1 MLNSSNTLPK
11 DPWFAPVEIGQETPG
26 INAILQRSHNT
37 QLVLHLFQLHRRLTR
52 AEIAMRTGLTFQTVA
67 NILDRLHKRRWVRK
81 LPPQRLTARGAQS
94 VPFEL
99 RGDAACSVGLQID
112 RDHISGL
119 ILNLAGEPLARRS
132 VSVLSP
138 SPAQALKTLGKFV
151 KEFRGIPGVEGHLL
165 GMGIAF
171 CGLYDAIRDQIDH
184 PHLLLAEG
192 WRGLRV
198 KEAFRKLCDPGSASA
213 SSGATGSAS
222 AGYGATGSASASS
235 GATGSA
241 SAGYGTTG
249 SASSRNRRTTARQVF
264 LIQTDSHAAAV
275 GEYWERFGQAPR
287 CQAYVYFGIGLG
299 CGIIYRGRNFGGTDG
314 LAGEI
319 AHLPAVLETEQRKTA
334 RLCECGRRGCLETY
348 FSYSAFLRDLGPAD
362 WKASAPDALVEMIR
376 KEKKER
382 YRRWVDQAARRF
394 WMVLP
399 VLGPLLNP
407 EVVLLGGPVPSVL
420 LDDLVEAL
428 AKIRQT
434 EGVDDRLFYPRV
446 ERARLNQDAALIGVA
461 TGVLYEALRPV
472 FGLKE

>member
-1 MLNSSNTLPK
+1 MHNSSETSPP
-11 DPWFAPVEIGQETPG
+11 DPSLVPVEIGQETPG

-52 AEIAMRTGLTFQTVA
+52 AEIAVRTGLTFQTVA
-67 NILDRLHKRRWVRK
+67 NILERLYKRRWVRK
-81 LPPQRLTARGAQS
+81 LPPQRLTTRGAES

-99 RGDAACSVGLQID
+99 RGDAACSIGLQID

-132 VSVLSP
+132 ISVLSP
-138 SPAQALKTLGKFV
+138 SPNQAVKTLGRFV
-151 KEFRGIPGVEGHLL
+151 KAFRAIPGVEGHLL
-165 GMGIAF
+165 GVGIAF
-171 CGLYDAIRDQIDH
+171 SGLYDAIRDQIDH

-192 WRGLRV
+192 WKGLRL
-198 KEAFRKLCDPGSASA
+198 KEAFRNLSNPPSASA
-213 SSGATGSAS
+213 RPSAV
-222 AGYGATGSASASS
+222 AKAMADK
-235 GATGSA
+235 
-241 SAGYGTTG
+241 
-249 SASSRNRRTTARQVF
+249 TAHPVS

-287 CQAYVYFGIGLG
+287 CLAYVYFGIGLG
-299 CGIIYRGRNFGGTDG
+299 CGIIYRGRHFEGSDG

-348 FSYSAFLRDLGPAD
+348 FSFSAFLRDLGSAD
-362 WKASAPDALVEMIR
+362 WKGRAPDALVESIR
-376 KEKKER
+376 KEKKEQ
-382 YRRWVDQAARRF
+382 YRRWIHQAARRF
-394 WMVLP
+394 WTVLP

-407 EVVLLGGPVPSVL
+407 EVVLLGGPVPAVL
-420 LDDLVEAL
+420 LDDLVAAL
-428 AKIRQT
+428 TEIRQT
-434 EGVDDRLFYPRV
+434 ERVDDRMFYPRV

>member
-1 MLNSSNTLPK
+1 MHNSSKTFPEVPALV
-11 DPWFAPVEIGQETPG
+11 PVEIGQETPG

-52 AEIAMRTGLTFQTVA
+52 AEIAARTGLTFQTVA
-67 NILDRLHKRRWVRK
+67 NILERLHKRRWVRK
-81 LPPQRLTARGAQS
+81 LPPERLTARGAES

-99 RGDAACSVGLQID
+99 RGDAACSIGLQID

-138 SPAQALKTLGKFV
+138 SPNQAFKTLGKFV
-151 KEFRGIPGVEGHLL
+151 KEFRAIPGAEGHLL
-165 GMGIAF
+165 GVGIAF
-171 CGLYDAIRDQIDH
+171 SGLYDAIRDQIDH

-192 WRGLRV
+192 WRGLKV
-198 KEAFRKLCDPGSASA
+198 KEAFRKLSHPSSAL
-213 SSGATGSAS
+213 T
-222 AGYGATGSASASS
+222 
-235 GATGSA
+235 
-241 SAGYGTTG
+241 
-249 SASSRNRRTTARQVF
+249 RTAARQVF

-287 CQAYVYFGIGLG
+287 CLAYVYFGIGLG
-299 CGIIYRGRNFGGTDG
+299 CGIIHRGRHFGGSDG

-319 AHLPAVLETEQRKTA
+319 AHLPAILDTEQRKTA

-348 FSYSAFLRDLGPAD
+348 FSFSAFLRDLGPAD
-362 WKASAPDALVEMIR
+362 WEGRTPDALVESVR
-376 KEKKER
+376 RGKKEP
-382 YRRWVDQAARRF
+382 YRRWVNQAARRF
-394 WMVLP
+394 WTVLP
-399 VLGPLLNP
+399 VLGALLNL
-407 EVVLLGGPVPSVL
+407 ELVLIGGPVPAVL
-420 LDDLVEAL
+420 LDDLVAAL
-428 AKIRQT
+428 AEIRQT
-434 EGVDDRLFYPRV
+434 EQVDDRLFYPRV

>member
-1 MLNSSNTLPK
+1 MHNSSKTFPEVPALV
-11 DPWFAPVEIGQETPG
+11 PVEIGQETPG

-52 AEIAMRTGLTFQTVA
+52 AEIAARTGLTFQTVA
-67 NILDRLHKRRWVRK
+67 NILERLHKRRWVRK
-81 LPPQRLTARGAQS
+81 LPPERLTPRGAES

-99 RGDAACSVGLQID
+99 RGDAACSIGLQID

-138 SPAQALKTLGKFV
+138 SPNQAFKTLGKFV
-151 KEFRGIPGVEGHLL
+151 KEFRAIPGAEGHLL
-165 GMGIAF
+165 GVGIAF
-171 CGLYDAIRDQIDH
+171 SGLYDAIRDQIDH

-192 WRGLRV
+192 WRGLKV
-198 KEAFRKLCDPGSASA
+198 KEAFRKLSHPSSALA
-213 SSGATGSAS
+213 
-222 AGYGATGSASASS
+222 
-235 GATGSA
+235 
-241 SAGYGTTG
+241 
-249 SASSRNRRTTARQVF
+249 RTAARQVF

-287 CQAYVYFGIGLG
+287 CLAYVYFGIGLG
-299 CGIIYRGRNFGGTDG
+299 CGIIHRGRHFGGSDG

-319 AHLPAVLETEQRKTA
+319 AHLPAILDTEQRKTA

-348 FSYSAFLRDLGPAD
+348 FSFSAFLRDLGPAD
-362 WKASAPDALVEMIR
+362 WEGRTPDALVESVR
-376 KEKKER
+376 RGKKEP
-382 YRRWVDQAARRF
+382 YRRWVNQAARRF
-394 WMVLP
+394 WTVLP
-399 VLGPLLNP
+399 VLGALLNL
-407 EVVLLGGPVPSVL
+407 ELVLIGGPVPAVL
-420 LDDLVEAL
+420 LDDLVAAL
-428 AKIRQT
+428 AEIRQT
-434 EGVDDRLFYPRV
+434 EQVDDRLFYPRV

>member
-1 MLNSSNTLPK
+1 MHNSSETFPED
-11 DPWFAPVEIGQETPG
+11 DPFVPVEIGQETPG

-52 AEIAMRTGLTFQTVA
+52 AEIAIRTGLTFQTVA
-67 NILDRLHKRRWVRK
+67 NILERLHKRRWVRK
-81 LPPQRLTARGAQS
+81 LPPQRLTARGAES

-99 RGDAACSVGLQID
+99 RGDAACSIGLQID

-132 VSVLSP
+132 ISVLSP
-138 SPAQALKTLGKFV
+138 SPNQALKTLGKFV
-151 KEFRGIPGVEGHLL
+151 KEFRAIPGVEGHLL
-165 GMGIAF
+165 GVGIAF
-171 CGLYDAIRDQIDH
+171 SGLYDAIRDQIDH

-192 WRGLRV
+192 WKGLRV
-198 KEAFRKLCDPGSASA
+198 KEVFRDLSNPPSASA
-213 SSGATGSAS
+213 S
-222 AGYGATGSASASS
+222 YGATGSASASY

-241 SAGYGTTG
+241 SGSYGATGAGFSRSRGRT
-249 SASSRNRRTTARQVF
+249 ASPVS

-287 CQAYVYFGIGLG
+287 CLAYVYFGIGLG
-299 CGIIYRGRNFGGTDG
+299 CGIIYRGRHFGGTDG

-319 AHLPAVLETEQRKTA
+319 AHVPAILETEQRKTA
-334 RLCECGRRGCLETY
+334 RLCECGRRGCLENY
-348 FSYSAFLRDLGPAD
+348 FSFSAFLRDLGPAD
-362 WKASAPDALVEMIR
+362 WKGRAPDALVESVR

-382 YRRWVDQAARRF
+382 YRRWVNQAARRF

-399 VLGPLLNP
+399 VLGSLLNP
-407 EVVLLGGPVPSVL
+407 GIVLLGGPGPAIL
-420 LDDLVEAL
+420 LDDLVTAL
-428 AKIRQT
+428 AEIRKS
-434 EGVDDRLFYPRV
+434 ERGDDRLFYPRV

-472 FGLKE
+472 FGLKD

>member
-1 MLNSSNTLPK
+1 MAVDLVRQHGRKTTICGAAAHMHNSSKTLPEN
-11 DPWFAPVEIGQETPG
+11 PWLAAADTGQEIPG

-37 QLVLHLFQLHRRLTR
+37 QLVLHLFQLHRQLTR
-52 AEIAMRTGLTFQTVA
+52 AEIAVRTGLTFQTVA

-81 LPPQRLTARGAQS
+81 LPPKRLTARGAQS

-99 RGDAACSVGLQID
+99 RGDAAYSVGLQID

-138 SPAQALKTLGKFV
+138 SPTQALKTLGRFV
-151 KEFRGIPGVEGHLL
+151 KEFRGIPGVDGHLL

-192 WRGLRV
+192 WRGLKV
-198 KEAFRKLCDPGSASA
+198 KEAFRRLCDAASA
-213 SSGATGSAS
+213 SVSHGATR
-222 AGYGATGSASASS
+222 
-235 GATGSA
+235 
-241 SAGYGTTG
+241 
-249 SASSRNRRTTARQVF
+249 SASSRGQRTTARQVF

-287 CQAYVYFGIGLG
+287 CLAYVYFGIGLG
-299 CGIIYRGRNFGGTDG
+299 CGIIYRGRHFGGTDG

-319 AHLPAVLETEQRKTA
+319 AHLPAILETEQRKTA

-348 FSYSAFLRDLGPAD
+348 FSFSAFLRDLGPAD
-362 WKASAPDALVEMIR
+362 WKGKAPDGLVEMIR
-376 KEKKER
+376 QEKKER
-382 YRRWVDQAARRF
+382 YQRWVNQAARRF

-399 VLGPLLNP
+399 VLAPLLNP
-407 EVVLLGGPVPSVL
+407 EVVLLGGPVPNVL
-420 LDDLVEAL
+420 LDDLAEAL
-428 AKIRQT
+428 TKIRQT

-446 ERARLNQDAALIGVA
+446 ERARLNQDAALIGIA

>member
-1 MLNSSNTLPK
+1 MHNSSETFPEDSSLV
-11 DPWFAPVEIGQETPG
+11 PVEIGQETPG
-26 INAILQRSHNT
+26 INAILQRSYNT

-52 AEIAMRTGLTFQTVA
+52 AEIAVRTGLTFQTVA
-67 NILDRLHKRRWVRK
+67 NILERLHKRRWVRK
-81 LPPQRLTARGAQS
+81 LPPQRLTARGAES

-99 RGDAACSVGLQID
+99 RGDAACSIGLQID

-119 ILNLAGEPLARRS
+119 MLNLAGERLARRS

-138 SPAQALKTLGKFV
+138 SPNRALKTLGKFV
-151 KEFRGIPGVEGHLL
+151 KDFRAMRGVEGHLL
-165 GMGIAF
+165 GVGIAF
-171 CGLYDAIRDQIDH
+171 SGLYDAIRDQIDH

-198 KEAFRKLCDPGSASA
+198 KEAFRNLSSA
-213 SSGATGSAS
+213 SSAFASYSATGSAFS
-222 AGYGATGSASASS
+222 RGRGTSS
-235 GATGSA
+235 VVRS
-241 SAGYGTTG
+241 
-249 SASSRNRRTTARQVF
+249 NRSKADKTPRLVF

-287 CQAYVYFGIGLG
+287 CLAYVYFGIGLG
-299 CGIIYRGRNFGGTDG
+299 CGIIYRGRHFGGSDG

-348 FSYSAFLRDLGPAD
+348 FSFSAFLRDLGPAD
-362 WKASAPDALVEMIR
+362 WKGRAPDGLVELLR
-376 KEKKER
+376 KEKKEQ
-382 YRRWVDQAARRF
+382 YRRWVNQAARRF
-394 WMVLP
+394 WAVLP
-399 VLGPLLNP
+399 VLSPLLNP
-407 EVVLLGGPVPSVL
+407 EVVLLGGPVPAVL
-420 LDDLVEAL
+420 LDDLVTAL
-428 AKIRQT
+428 AEIRRI
-434 EGVDDRLFYPRV
+434 ERVDDRLFYPRV

>member
-1 MLNSSNTLPK
+1 MHNSSKTLPK

-37 QLVLHLFQLHRRLTR
+37 QLVLHLFQLHRQLTR
-52 AEIAMRTGLTFQTVA
+52 AEIAVRTGLTFQTVA

-81 LPPQRLTARGAQS
+81 LPPQRLTTRGAQS

-138 SPAQALKTLGKFV
+138 SPTQALKTLGKFV
-151 KEFRGIPGVEGHLL
+151 KEFRDIPGVDGHLL

-198 KEAFRKLCDPGSASA
+198 KEAFRRLCDPVSASA
-213 SSGATGSAS
+213 S
-222 AGYGATGSASASS
+222 YGATGSASASY

-241 SAGYGTTG
+241 
-249 SASSRNRRTTARQVF
+249 ASRGRATAARQVF

-287 CQAYVYFGIGLG
+287 CLAYVYFGIGLG
-299 CGIIYRGRNFGGTDG
+299 CGIIYRGRHFGGTDG

-319 AHLPAVLETEQRKTA
+319 AHLPAILETEQRKTA

-348 FSYSAFLRDLGPAD
+348 FSLSAFLRDLGPAD
-362 WKASAPDALVEMIR
+362 WKARAPDVLVEMIR

-382 YRRWVDQAARRF
+382 YRRWVNQAARRF

-399 VLGPLLNP
+399 VLAPLLNP

-428 AKIRQT
+428 SKIRQA

-446 ERARLNQDAALIGVA
+446 ERARLTQDAALIGVA

>member
-1 MLNSSNTLPK
+1 MHNSSETVPP
-11 DPWFAPVEIGQETPG
+11 DPSLVPVEIGQETPG

-52 AEIAMRTGLTFQTVA
+52 AEIAVRTGLTFQTVA
-67 NILDRLHKRRWVRK
+67 NILERLYKRRWVRK
-81 LPPQRLTARGAQS
+81 LPPQRLTTRGAES

-99 RGDAACSVGLQID
+99 RGDAACSIGLQID

-132 VSVLSP
+132 ISVLSP
-138 SPAQALKTLGKFV
+138 SPNQALKTLGRFV
-151 KEFRGIPGVEGHLL
+151 KAFRAIPGVEGHLL
-165 GMGIAF
+165 GVGIAF
-171 CGLYDAIRDQIDH
+171 SGLYDAIRDQIDH

-192 WRGLRV
+192 WKGLRL
-198 KEAFRKLCDPGSASA
+198 KEAFRNLSNPPSGSARPTVRRGSPFARSSA
-213 SSGATGSAS
+213 VAKAMADKSARQGA
-222 AGYGATGSASASS
+222 
-235 GATGSA
+235 
-241 SAGYGTTG
+241 
-249 SASSRNRRTTARQVF
+249 ASSRSAMTTAHPVS

-287 CQAYVYFGIGLG
+287 CLAYVYFGIGLG
-299 CGIIYRGRNFGGTDG
+299 CGIIYRGRHFEGSDG

-348 FSYSAFLRDLGPAD
+348 FSFSAFLRDLGPTD
-362 WKASAPDALVEMIR
+362 WKGRAPDALIESIR
-376 KEKKER
+376 QEKKEQ
-382 YRRWVDQAARRF
+382 YRRWINQAARRF
-394 WMVLP
+394 WTVLP

-407 EVVLLGGPVPSVL
+407 EVVLLGGPVPAVL
-420 LDDLVEAL
+420 LDDLVAAL
-428 AKIRQT
+428 TEIRQS
-434 EGVDDRLFYPRV
+434 ERVDDRMFYPRV